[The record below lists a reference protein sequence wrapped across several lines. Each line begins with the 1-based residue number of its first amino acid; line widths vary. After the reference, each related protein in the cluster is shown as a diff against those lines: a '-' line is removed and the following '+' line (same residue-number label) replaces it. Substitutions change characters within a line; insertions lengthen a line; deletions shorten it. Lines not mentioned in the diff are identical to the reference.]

1 MEQVPQS
8 DLQRLVERLAD
19 GDRSAFHPVFEY
31 LWPLL
36 RRFAAR
42 HLGPGEA
49 DDVAQETLLRV
60 FRRAAALDPPDP
72 IRAARARRAYE
83 TGRLGSAASRALPL
97 LPLVCLPI
105 LCCPDP
111 IRSIACGVAL
121 VAVVTCCLWRG
132 EALRR
137 GVRPGLIAGG
147 VPLMI
152 PLVAQ
157 ATGHL
162 CAAGRCLLD
171 PTICI
176 LAGIAGGIALGLLA
190 PRPRDEQGVPLITA
204 SLIAGLTGSVGCWMY
219 GLVGIGGM
227 VVGLVAGAA
236 PLLAVRRAR
245 G

>member
-1 MEQVPQS
+1 M
-8 DLQRLVERLAD
+8 
-19 GDRSAFHPVFEY
+19 
-31 LWPLL
+31 
-36 RRFAAR
+36 
-42 HLGPGEA
+42 
-49 DDVAQETLLRV
+49 DVADAIL
-60 FRRAAALDPPDP
+60 
-72 IRAARARRAYE
+72 AARARRAYE

-97 LPLVCLPI
+97 LPLACLPI

-111 IRSIACGVAL
+111 ARSIACGVAL

-152 PLVAQ
+152 PVVAQ

-162 CAAGRCLLD
+162 CGIGRCLID

-176 LAGIAGGIALGLLA
+176 VAGVAGGIALGVFA
-190 PRPRDEQGVPLITA
+190 PRPREAHGIPLVTA

-219 GLVGIGGM
+219 GLVGVAGM
-227 VVGLVAGAA
+227 VVGLLAGAA
-236 PLLAVRRAR
+236 PVLAVRRAR